1 MSKDKNSKERKSCL
15 VIGAGDATGGAI
27 AKRFAKEGYIIVPV
41 RRKLEHLDDLAEE
54 IRSVGGEVV
63 PIGCDARNEDQ
74 MIALFDRIENEIAPL
89 EVVVFNI
96 GANVRFPFAE
106 IEVRK
111 FKKIWE
117 LACFAGFLTC
127 REAARKMTPR
137 GRGSIL
143 VTGASASMKGFAGGA
158 AFASAK
164 FALRGMTQGLARE
177 LWPKGIHVAHFII
190 DGAID
195 TDFIREFWPHAYAK
209 KDQDGILNPEHISEN
224 YWNVHCQ
231 PRDSWTHEIDLR
243 PWIEDF

>member
-1 MSKDKNSKERKSCL
+1 MSERKKVCL

-27 AKRFAKEGYIIVPV
+27 AKRFAREGYVAVPV
-41 RRKLEHLDDLAEE
+41 RRKLEHLETLAQE
-54 IRSVGGEVV
+54 IRKAGGEVV
-63 PIGCDARNEDQ
+63 PIGCDARDEEA
-74 MIALFDRIENEIAPL
+74 MVALFERIEKEIGEL

-96 GANVRFPFAE
+96 GANVRFPFEE

-111 FKKIWE
+111 FTKIWE

-127 REAARKMTPR
+127 REAARRMVPR

-143 VTGASASMKGFAGGA
+143 VTGASASLKGYAGGA

-164 FALRGMTQGLARE
+164 FAMRGMTQSLARE
-177 LWPKGIHVAHFII
+177 LWPKGIHVAHFVI

-195 TDFIREFWPHAYAK
+195 TEFIREFWPQAYKK
-209 KDQDGILNPEHISEN
+209 KDEGGILDPEHIAEN

-231 PRDSWTHEIDLR
+231 PRDSWTFEMDLR
-243 PWIEDF
+243 PWMETF

>member
-1 MSKDKNSKERKSCL
+1 MSEQKKACL

-27 AKRFAKEGYIIVPV
+27 ARCFAREGYVTVPV
-41 RRKLEHLDDLAEE
+41 RRKLEHLDELAAE
-54 IRSVGGEVV
+54 IKNDGGEVV
-63 PIGCDARNEDQ
+63 PIGCDARREEEVV
-74 MIALFDRIENEIAPL
+74 ALFDRIESEIAPL
-89 EVVVFNI
+89 DVVVFNI
-96 GANVRFPFAE
+96 GANVRFQFEE

-111 FKKIWE
+111 FTKIWE

-127 REAARKMTPR
+127 REAARRMSPR

-143 VTGASASMKGFAGGA
+143 VTSASASVKGFAGGA

-209 KDQDGILNPEHISEN
+209 KDQQGILDPEHIAEN
-224 YWNVHCQ
+224 YWHVHQQ
-231 PRDSWTHEIDLR
+231 PRDSWTFEMDLR
-243 PWIEDF
+243 PWIEEY

>member
-1 MSKDKNSKERKSCL
+1 LSEKKKVCL

-27 AKRFAKEGYIIVPV
+27 AKRFAREGYIAVPV
-41 RRKLEHLDDLAEE
+41 RRKLEHLDDLVAE
-54 IRSVGGEVV
+54 IRAEGGDVV
-63 PIGCDARNEDQ
+63 PIGCDARQEDQ
-74 MIALFDRIENEIAPL
+74 MIALFERVENEIGEL

-96 GANVRFPFAE
+96 GANVRFPFTE

-111 FKKIWE
+111 FTKIWE

-127 REAARKMTPR
+127 REAARRMSPR

-143 VTGASASMKGFAGGA
+143 VTGASASMKGYEGGA

-177 LWPKGIHVAHFII
+177 LWPKGIHVAHIII

-195 TDFIREFWPHAYAK
+195 TEFIKEFWPHAYEK
-209 KDQDGILNPEHISEN
+209 KDQDGILDPEHIAEN

-231 PRDSWTHEIDLR
+231 PRDSWTHEMDLR
-243 PWIEDF
+243 PWMETF

>member
-1 MSKDKNSKERKSCL
+1 MSGDKKACL

-27 AKRFAKEGYIIVPV
+27 AKRFAREGYVVVPV
-41 RRKLEHLDDLAEE
+41 RRQLDHLNDLTQE
-54 IRSVGGEVV
+54 IEAAGGEVV
-63 PIGCDARNEDQ
+63 PIGCDARKEEE
-74 MIALFDRIENEIAPL
+74 MVALFDRVESEIAPL
-89 EVVVFNI
+89 DVVVFNI
-96 GANVRFPFAE
+96 GANVRFEFEE

-111 FKKIWE
+111 FTKIWE

-127 REAARKMTPR
+127 REAARRMGPR

-143 VTGASASMKGFAGGA
+143 VTGASASVKGYAGGA

-177 LWPKGIHVAHFII
+177 MWPKGVHVAHFII

-195 TDFIREFWPHAYAK
+195 TEFIREVWPQAYAK
-209 KDQDGILNPEHISEN
+209 KDQGGILDPDHIAEN

-231 PRDSWTHEIDLR
+231 PRDAWTFEMDLR
-243 PWIEDF
+243 PWMESF